1 MLFCLL
7 FVDFWHKI
15 KCGLSVWGTYNLI
28 GNTSY
33 VHINKKIKCFCA
45 YITNVK
51 KIIDLNELICYNICI
66 IKCLEGDI
74 KHMKKF
80 ARLMVLAL
88 VVAALA
94 AIFAIPSQATAGPV
108 LYVASNGTGD
118 GKTPENPM
126 GNAEGYDPTSTET
139 TAKNAFVRALY
150 NLQSSGG
157 TLVIV
162 GEVVLDTNNYYPTET
177 GKTAAELNVPYNGY
191 SSKDP
196 DYNVRPTITVTS
208 NYGGVDY
215 RTQGAKLVLDHV
227 ASPSALLS
235 LKSPGIWKDL
245 NIEYKYDLSHTS
257 YYTDP
262 AKGIYSSYMLMCDL
276 TKHVFDT
283 GITCT
288 SVEVI
293 TDENGQKKEVEGTL
307 YPTILAGARQ
317 SVRPEGHDTDL
328 TIKSGTWSFVY
339 AAGYGHNTGETKN
352 GTLKGNAKLRIEG
365 GKIGQI
371 CGTGSIERPFGN
383 TTGTIDITVTGGE
396 IGDVYLTNGNVYEG
410 PGITMTVTDP
420 AVLTGKIHHSPIEG
434 EILPECTVTVN
445 GQPYVA
451 PTDETTAPESTNT
464 PATKPP
470 TKPTQTTKAP
480 TGTTAPATN
489 NNKTEEGSNLTLIII
504 IAAAAVVIIGAVV
517 ATIVI
522 TKKKAKK

>member
-1 MLFCLL
+1 
-7 FVDFWHKI
+7 
-15 KCGLSVWGTYNLI
+15 
-28 GNTSY
+28 
-33 VHINKKIKCFCA
+33 
-45 YITNVK
+45 
-51 KIIDLNELICYNICI
+51 
-66 IKCLEGDI
+66 
-74 KHMKKF
+74 MKKF
-80 ARLMVLAL
+80 ARLLVLAL

-150 NLQSSGG
+150 NLQSTGG

-177 GKTAAELNVPYNGY
+177 GKTAAELNVPYAAGY
-191 SSKDP
+191 ASKDP
-196 DYNVRPTITVTS
+196 DYNVRPTVTVTS

-215 RTQGAKLVLDHV
+215 RTKGAKLVLDHV
-227 ASPSALLS
+227 ASPSAVLS

-339 AAGYGHNTGETKN
+339 AAGYGHNSDKAKD

-383 TTGTIDITVTGGE
+383 TTGTIDITITGGE
-396 IGDVYLTNGNVYEG
+396 IGDVWLTNGNEYKG
-410 PGITMTVTDP
+410 PGITCTVTDP
-420 AVLTGKIHHSPIEG
+420 AVLKGVIHHSTIEG

-451 PTDETTAPESTNT
+451 PKNDETTAPETDAPIINNNNNTNNK
-464 PATKPP
+464 PATKTP
-470 TKPTQTTKAP
+470 TS
-480 TGTTAPATN
+480 TTAPAT
-489 NNKTEEGSNLTLIII
+489 KDDKKEESSNTTLIII
-504 IAAAAVVIIGAVV
+504 IVVAAVVVIAAAVVTLV
-517 ATIVI
+517 IVK
-522 TKKKAKK
+522 KKKANK